1 MRISTGMIYDKTT
14 FNLSRN
20 IERLMNV
27 QGRMSSGRR
36 IETPSDDPIGTHH
49 DLNYRARLTDM
60 AQYLSSIN
68 QGRGWMTS
76 YDEDLGDLKD
86 MYSSVKEIAVTM
98 ANDTYDATAREG
110 AANEVESILEQ
121 VLQLAN
127 RDVDGRYVFSG
138 HKTRTKPM
146 EASANGVVYR
156 GDRGLI
162 DLEIDAGSRVIS
174 NLIGEEVFLKQLTVL
189 GKESDLMAGLSGVT
203 LVSDL
208 NGGTGIDQAV
218 GTFEV
223 YDANRG
229 VTYTIDVSGAATV
242 ADVVNAI
249 NTQIGAAG
257 NLSVAI
263 AQAGASLQWEPVTG
277 TTNSV
282 TMSTPLDNLNAGNG
296 VDRQPGTFVIRTTDS
311 SIMVEVDISGAST
324 VGDVITAIENA
335 LTAQGVAGISV
346 GLNADGNGLALRD
359 TNAVPLGLVVEDS
372 APDRSTAADLGL
384 AGYIAPEIQGR
395 DLAPRPDFI
404 VRDIAAQTTAADLGL
419 TGSIRFTT
427 VGQSIRPRVTVDT
440 VLASLNNKAGF
451 QFGQLKISQ
460 GDQTAIIDLGN
471 PSLVTVGDLLEAI
484 NGSGLEITASINSG
498 GTGIQVV
505 PTVSNKTLIIENND
519 DRQTAQELGIIG
531 SSDMLGTLMLLI
543 NGLRNDDRA
552 LAEHLIGNLDLSMD
566 ELLASRATVGARMI
580 RMDTTQTRLEA
591 SKINLTRMQSE
602 VEDADIVD
610 LVNRL
615 AREENLYQAA
625 LVAGSKIMQQ
635 SLVDFLQ

>member
-1 MRISTGMIYDKTT
+1 
-14 FNLSRN
+14 
-20 IERLMNV
+20 
-27 QGRMSSGRR
+27 
-36 IETPSDDPIGTHH
+36 
-49 DLNYRARLTDM
+49 
-60 AQYLSSIN
+60 
-68 QGRGWMTS
+68 
-76 YDEDLGDLKD
+76 
-86 MYSSVKEIAVTM
+86 
-98 ANDTYDATAREG
+98 
-110 AANEVESILEQ
+110 
-121 VLQLAN
+121 
-127 RDVDGRYVFSG
+127 
-138 HKTRTKPM
+138 M

-174 NLIGEEVFLKQLTVL
+174 NLIGEDVFLKQLTVL
-189 GKESDLMAGLSGVT
+189 GENSDLMAGLSGVT

-208 NGGTGIDQAV
+208 NGGTGIDQAP

-229 VTYTIDVSGAATV
+229 VTYTIDVSGAVTA

-257 NLSVAI
+257 NLSVAV

-282 TMSTPLDNLNAGNG
+282 TISTPLANLNAGGG
-296 VDRQPGTFVIRTTDS
+296 VDRQPGTFVIRNADS
-311 SIMVEVDISGAST
+311 SIMVDVDISGAST
-324 VGDVITAIENA
+324 VGDVVTAIDNA
-335 LTAQGVAGISV
+335 LTAHGVTGITV

-372 APDRSTAADLGL
+372 APDQSTAADLGL
-384 AGYIAPEIQGR
+384 TGYITPEIQGR
-395 DLAPRPDFI
+395 DLTPRPDFV

-419 TGSIRFTT
+419 TGSVRFTT
-427 VGQSIRPRVTVDT
+427 IGKCIRPRVTVGT
-440 VLASLNNKAGF
+440 ILNSLNNNAGF

-460 GDQTAIIDLGN
+460 GDQTAIIDLSDS
-471 PSLVTVGDLLEAI
+471 SLVTVGDLLEAI
-484 NGSGLEITASINSG
+484 NGSGLEISASINSG
-498 GTGIQVV
+498 GTGIQVI
-505 PTVSNKTLIIENND
+505 PTVPNKTLIIENND
-519 DRQTAQELGIIG
+519 DRQTAQMLGIIG
-531 SSDMLGTLMLLI
+531 SSDMLGSLMLLI
-543 NGLRNDDRA
+543 NALRNDDRA
-552 LAEHLIGNLDLSMD
+552 LAERLIGNLDLSMD

-580 RMDTTQTRLEA
+580 RMDTTQNRLEA
-591 SKINLTRMQSE
+591 SKINLTRMLSE

-610 LVNRL
+610 LVNKL